1 METSSLLQ
9 ILLIVINF
17 ATRLAHNGN
26 AQLVNCKA
34 SDREAL
40 IEFKNGLS
48 DPNNLLSSWQGGD
61 CCQWWGIGCNNRTG
75 AVITVDIHNPDQFP
89 GKFALGGELRSSLAK
104 LKSLEYL
111 DLSFNAFNGNQIPTF
126 FESFERLRYL
136 NLANSGFGGKIPPNL
151 GNISSLQHLD
161 ISSTFGEN
169 FLDNLEWVT
178 GLTSLKYLVLDG
190 VDLAMVGSKWV
201 RPLSMLPA
209 LSEVHLSD
217 CNLQRSTLF
226 VSFANSSSLAV
237 IDLSYNNLNSIPRWL
252 VNISS
257 LLSVDL
263 SYNSIQ
269 GSNSIGF
276 CNLPN
281 LRFLNIGNN
290 NLGVSSYQLFKQSWS
305 KLEVLQLDN
314 NFVHGKL
321 PASIGNMTSLTHLD
335 LSRNYIE
342 GSIPSSIRP
351 LPHLQNFLL
360 SCNQLCGM
368 LPSWLGQLQNLVE
381 LHLNSNLF
389 NGTLPDNLGQISKL
403 STLDVSSNHLTG
415 NLPESMGKLSLL
427 KYLDV
432 SSNRLVGIVSESH
445 FLKLKKLVF
454 LDLSFNSLIF
464 NFSPNWVPA
473 FQLKSLMMR
482 SCNLG
487 PSFPGWLRSQRHIL
501 EVDLSNA
508 NISGSIPNWF
518 WDISGSLFL
527 LNFSSN
533 LLQGHLPS
541 TFSVDFCA
549 KVDLSFNLLEG
560 RIPLPSNQIA
570 VLNLSN
576 NKFSGPIPE
585 NVGDNSLILVL
596 SLASNQI
603 TGAIPTSIGRMQEVQ
618 VIDLS
623 RNNLTGRIPKSIGNC
638 SFLQVLDLQ
647 NNYLTGRIPSSL
659 GQLTVLHTIH
669 LRNNKITGK
678 LPSSFK
684 NLSRLTTL
692 DLGCNRLTG
701 IIPQWIGEAFPVL
714 KILDLRSNVFSG
726 ELPSALLKLSSLNVL
741 DLAENQLRGTI
752 PTNLGSLKSMT
763 QGKSIR
769 EDLLYFLGDYYYQ
782 EHIVVNTKG
791 QSLEY
796 TRTLSFLTCIDI
808 SGNYLHGELPHE
820 VTKLEGLVILNLSR
834 NHISGQI
841 PQDISKLCQLASLDR
856 SSNTFSGPLPP
867 SMVSMSFL
875 EYLNVSYNNFS
886 GLIPYSGQMA
896 TFEAS
901 SFAGNP
907 RLCGAPLVVECFVSD
922 PPVSGV
928 IREIDNRYAVDKWF
942 YLAIGLGFAV
952 GLLIPYLIMSTKRSW
967 SFVYF
972 DSVDKTVDEILYLG
986 CKTAAHFR
994 NYCFHRH

>member
-1 METSSLLQ
+1 MARS
-9 ILLIVINF
+9 
-17 ATRLAHNGN
+17 
-26 AQLVNCKA
+26 
-34 SDREAL
+34 
-40 IEFKNGLS
+40 
-48 DPNNLLSSWQGGD
+48 D

-89 GKFALGGELRSSLAK
+89 EKFGLGGELRSSLAK

-151 GNISSLQHLD
+151 GNIPSLQHLD

-178 GLTSLKYLVLDG
+178 GLKSLKYLVLHG

-217 CNLQRSTLF
+217 CKLQRSTLF
-226 VSFANSSSLAV
+226 VSFANFSSLAV
-237 IDLSYNNLNSIPRWL
+237 IDLSYNKLNSIPRWL

-342 GSIPSSIRP
+342 
-351 LPHLQNFLL
+351 
-360 SCNQLCGM
+360 
-368 LPSWLGQLQNLVE
+368 
-381 LHLNSNLF
+381 
-389 NGTLPDNLGQISKL
+389 DNLGQILKL

-445 FLKLKKLVF
+445 FSKLKKLVF

-482 SCNLG
+482 SCNLR
-487 PSFPGWLRSQRHIL
+487 PSFPGWLKSQRHIL
-501 EVDLSNA
+501 EVDSSNA

-541 TFSVDFCA
+541 TFSVDFYA

-618 VIDLS
+618 VIDPS

-684 NLSRLTTL
+684 NLSRLRTL

-714 KILDLRSNVFSG
+714 KILGLRSNVFSG

-752 PTNLGSLKSMT
+752 PTNLG
-763 QGKSIR
+763 
-769 EDLLYFLGDYYYQ
+769 
-782 EHIVVNTKG
+782 
-791 QSLEY
+791 
-796 TRTLSFLTCIDI
+796 
-808 SGNYLHGELPHE
+808 
-820 VTKLEGLVILNLSR
+820 
-834 NHISGQI
+834 
-841 PQDISKLCQLASLDR
+841 
-856 SSNTFSGPLPP
+856 
-867 SMVSMSFL
+867 
-875 EYLNVSYNNFS
+875 
-886 GLIPYSGQMA
+886 
-896 TFEAS
+896 
-901 SFAGNP
+901 
-907 RLCGAPLVVECFVSD
+907 
-922 PPVSGV
+922 V

-952 GLLIPYLIMSTKRSW
+952 G
-967 SFVYF
+967 
-972 DSVDKTVDEILYLG
+972 